1 MNEEE
6 PKVSKYR
13 HKPEYFLAYAELLA
27 AARRRGT
34 VTYREIAF
42 VTGLPM
48 RWPRMLVEVGD
59 LVGEISKD
67 EHLMGRPMLSA
78 LAVHEDNGRP
88 GKGFFGLAK
97 GLKQLKD
104 DSEQGKQRFWEQQ
117 KASIYRIWRKKPLV

>member
-13 HKPEYFLAYAELLA
+13 RKPEYFLAYAELLA

-42 VTGLPM
+42 VTGLPLQGNPM
-48 RWPRMLVEVGD
+48 AATVGQ
-59 LVGEISKD
+59 LLGEISED
-67 EHLMGRPMLSA
+67 EHQMGRPMLSA
-78 LAVHEDNGRP
+78 LAVHEDDGRP
-88 GKGFFGLAK
+88 GEGFFGLAK
-97 GLKQLKD
+97 GLGQLKD

-117 KASIYRIWRKKPLV
+117 TASIYHIWRKKPQV